1 MKPWRPVRPFTR
13 NSTLGEL
20 QTSELGRHITDQVRQ
35 GMAAMAGGSDDLNA
49 MFDAM
54 LNDMPL
60 RQLSM
65 MAGPAFAG
73 DNLERLLAQLNAEQ

>member
-1 MKPWRPVRPFTR
+1 
-13 NSTLGEL
+13 
-20 QTSELGRHITDQVRQ
+20 
-35 GMAAMAGGSDDLNA
+35 MAAMAGGSEDLNT

-73 DNLERLLAQLNAEQ
+73 DNLERLLTQLNAEQ